1 MSILVENE
9 SLCAAYQSGDE
20 SALRQLVEQN
30 TKLIATVARSIGYR
44 GKLEFEDLMQEGS
57 IALICAAKNYRPD
70 KGSSFATYAWK
81 VIERKLCRA
90 VSKTGLAIRPPACL
104 YERARRLAAIASEQ
118 GISFYSEDREQIDK
132 LFCLFSA
139 YESENGQSLD
149 RPAFDDALDCLRTV
163 NPTTVPLEADLT
175 TDGGFDDDELRSYI
189 DGLMEEALDP
199 GERSLIS
206 MRYGLSYAHAFTL
219 AEVGSRLGISRER
232 VRQIEKKSLSKLRL
246 AAGR

>member
-20 SALRQLVEQN
+20 SALQQLVEQN
-30 TKLIATVARSIGYR
+30 TKLIATVAGSIGYR

-57 IALICAAKNYRPD
+57 IALICAAKNYRPN
-70 KGSSFATYAWK
+70 KGCSFATYAWK

-90 VSKTGLAIRPPACL
+90 ISKTGLAVRPPASL
-104 YERARRLAAIASEQ
+104 YERARRLAAFASER
-118 GISFYSEDREQIDK
+118 GIPFYSEDSEQIDS
-132 LFCLFSA
+132 LFGDFSA
-139 YESENGQSLD
+139 YERENGRSLD
-149 RPAFDDALDCLRTV
+149 RRAFDDTLDCLRKV
-163 NPTTVPLEADLT
+163 NSCTLPLEGDLP
-175 TDGGFDDDELRSYI
+175 TDGGFDGDELRSYI

-206 MRYGLSYAHAFTL
+206 MRYGLSYDHAFTL